1 MFVDLTDLTYCDGGD
16 DGDDVW
22 NVLDWSVPDMI
33 PMLPNKLPIFLQ
45 FHVIFGCYW
54 KMPNLFN
61 LLFQNDVG

>member
-1 MFVDLTDLTYCDGGD
+1 MFVDLTDLTYGDGGD

-45 FHVIFGCYW
+45 FRVIFGCYW
-54 KMPNLFN
+54 KMPNFN